1 MRTAALVKAT
11 LSKHGERTLKPVR
24 FYPTDQSNPGI
35 CMSVTEPRSGNS
47 ENLNDLL
54 LAVAGGDNLAFE
66 GLYRATSAKLFGIC
80 LRVLPQ
86 RAEAE
91 EVLQEVFLGIWRKA
105 EQFDASRASA
115 MTWLSMMTRNKAIDR
130 LRSNAGARAQT
141 AIELDEIEGD
151 SSASEVAE
159 VAENQERI
167 ELCLGE
173 LEAPRRK
180 LIRTAFFEGATYEE
194 LAERSGNPIG
204 TVKSWIRR
212 SLIKLKACLER

>member
-1 MRTAALVKAT
+1 MA
-11 LSKHGERTLKPVR
+11 
-24 FYPTDQSNPGI
+24 GI
-35 CMSVTEPRSGNS
+35 ESTSGDGD
-47 ENLNDLL
+47 NLNSVL
-54 LAVAGGDNLAFE
+54 LAVAGGDSAAFE
-66 GLYRATSAKLFGIC
+66 SLYRTTSAKLFGIC

-91 EVLQEVFLGIWRKA
+91 EVLQEVFLAIWKKA
-105 EQFDASRASA
+105 EQFDATRASA

-130 LRSNAGARAQT
+130 VRANAGARAQT
-141 AIELDEIEGD
+141 SIELDDIEGD

-159 VAENQERI
+159 VAQDQQRI
-167 ELCLGE
+167 EVCLDE

-180 LIRTAFFEGATYEE
+180 MIRIAFFDGATYEE
-194 LAERSGNPIG
+194 LAERSGNPLG

>member
-1 MRTAALVKAT
+1 MA
-11 LSKHGERTLKPVR
+11 
-24 FYPTDQSNPGI
+24 GI
-35 CMSVTEPRSGNS
+35 ESTSGDID
-47 ENLNDLL
+47 NLNSVLI
-54 LAVAGGDNLAFE
+54 AVAGGDSAAFE
-66 GLYRATSAKLFGIC
+66 SLYRATSAKLFGIC

-91 EVLQEVFLGIWRKA
+91 EVLQEVFLGIWKKA
-105 EQFDASRASA
+105 EQFDATRASA

-130 LRSNAGARAQT
+130 VRANVGARAQT
-141 AIELDEIEGD
+141 SIELDEIEGD

-159 VAENQERI
+159 VAQDQERI
-167 ELCLGE
+167 EVCLDE

-180 LIRTAFFEGATYEE
+180 MIRIAFFDGATYEE
-194 LAERSGNPIG
+194 LAERSGNPLG

>member
-1 MRTAALVKAT
+1 MA
-11 LSKHGERTLKPVR
+11 
-24 FYPTDQSNPGI
+24 GI
-35 CMSVTEPRSGNS
+35 ESGS
-47 ENLNDLL
+47 GTSDNLNSIL
-54 LAVAGGDNLAFE
+54 LAVAGGDNAAFE
-66 GLYRATSAKLFGIC
+66 NLYRTTSAKLFGIC

-91 EVLQEVFLGIWRKA
+91 EVLQEVFLGIWKKA
-105 EQFDASRASA
+105 VQFDATRASA

-130 LRSNAGARAQT
+130 LRANAGARAQSP
-141 AIELDEIEGD
+141 IELDEIEGD

-159 VAENQERI
+159 VAEDQERI
-167 ELCLGE
+167 EVCLDE

-180 LIRTAFFEGATYEE
+180 MIRIAFFEGATYEE
-194 LAERSGNPIG
+194 LAERSGNPLG

>member
-1 MRTAALVKAT
+1 M
-11 LSKHGERTLKPVR
+11 
-24 FYPTDQSNPGI
+24 
-35 CMSVTEPRSGNS
+35 TESESRSGNS
-47 ENLNDLL
+47 DNLNNVL
-54 LAVAGGDNLAFE
+54 LAVAGGDNAAFE
-66 GLYRATSAKLFGIC
+66 TLYRTTSAKLFGIC

-105 EQFDASRASA
+105 EQFDATRASA

-130 LRSNAGARAQT
+130 LRANAGARAQ
-141 AIELDEIEGD
+141 APIELDEIEGE

-159 VAENQERI
+159 VAEDQERI
-167 ELCLGE
+167 EVCLDE

-180 LIRTAFFEGATYEE
+180 LVRVAFFEGATYEE
-194 LAERSGNPIG
+194 LAQRSGNPLG

>member
-1 MRTAALVKAT
+1 MVGVE
-11 LSKHGERTLKPVR
+11 S
-24 FYPTDQSNPGI
+24 
-35 CMSVTEPRSGNS
+35 RSTSS
-47 ENLNDLL
+47 ENLNKVLI
-54 LAVAGGDNLAFE
+54 AIAGGDSAAFE
-66 GLYRATSAKLFGIC
+66 SLYHSTSAKLFGIC

-91 EVLQEVFLGIWRKA
+91 EVLQEVFIGIWRKA
-105 EQFDASRASA
+105 EQFDATRASA

-130 LRSNAGARAQT
+130 LRANAGLRAQT

-159 VAENQERI
+159 TAENQQRI
-167 ELCLGE
+167 EICLNE
-173 LEAPRRK
+173 LEAPRRS

-194 LAERSGNPIG
+194 LAERSGNPLG

-212 SLIKLKACLER
+212 SLVKLKACLER

>member
-1 MRTAALVKAT
+1 MAE
-11 LSKHGERTLKPVR
+11 SE
-24 FYPTDQSNPGI
+24 S
-35 CMSVTEPRSGNS
+35 RSGNS
-47 ENLNDLL
+47 ENLNNVL
-54 LAVAGGDNLAFE
+54 LAVAGGDSAAFE
-66 GLYRATSAKLFGIC
+66 NLYRTTSSKLFGIC

-105 EQFDASRASA
+105 EQFDATRASA

-130 LRSNAGARAQT
+130 LRANAGARAQT
-141 AIELDEIEGD
+141 PIELDQIEGD

-159 VAENQERI
+159 EAENQERI
-167 ELCLGE
+167 DVCLDE

-180 LIRTAFFEGATYEE
+180 LVRTAFFEGATYEE
-194 LAERSGNPIG
+194 LAERSGNPLG